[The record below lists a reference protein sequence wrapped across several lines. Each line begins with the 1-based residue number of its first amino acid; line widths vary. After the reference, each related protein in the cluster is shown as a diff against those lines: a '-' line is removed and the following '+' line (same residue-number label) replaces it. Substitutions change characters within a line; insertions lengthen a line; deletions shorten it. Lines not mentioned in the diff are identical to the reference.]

1 MNGHKVLSQEGL
13 NVICTELKGIR
24 GKAADIK
31 AAAATLDNARQLTR
45 TEIMSLID
53 ELNAGID
60 TLTNNLIIYG
70 TAQGGGENGAT

>member
-1 MNGHKVLSQEGL
+1 MNRHKVLSQEGL

>member
-31 AAAATLDNARQLTR
+31 AAAATLDNARRLTR

-53 ELNAGID
+53 ELNADID

>member
-31 AAAATLDNARQLTR
+31 AAAATLDNAQKLTR
-45 TEIMSLID
+45 SEIMSLID
-53 ELNAGID
+53 ELNADID
-60 TLTNNLIIYG
+60 ELINKMIIYG
-70 TAQGGGENGAT
+70 TVPT